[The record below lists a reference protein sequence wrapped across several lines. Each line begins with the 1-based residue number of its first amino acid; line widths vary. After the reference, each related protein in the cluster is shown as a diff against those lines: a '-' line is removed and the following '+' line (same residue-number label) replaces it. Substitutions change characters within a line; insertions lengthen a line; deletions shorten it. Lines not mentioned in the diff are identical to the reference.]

1 MTFIARFQRRVQRDT
16 GPKVNRAIRARE
28 VLVIDQEGE
37 QLGTL
42 KIDEAIKAAA
52 DRELDLVEV
61 APNSTPPVC
70 RILDYGRHKYDL
82 SKKSQVAKKHQK
94 IIKVKE
100 IKMRPKIDVHDYQFK
115 SGHVK
120 RFLSQGH
127 RVKVTIMFRGREMAH
142 THLGRGLLERLAAD
156 LEALATPENT
166 PRLEG
171 RNMYMYMVV
180 KPGAVFEQ
188 KDLKEKAKS
197 TEEKDAKD

>member
-1 MTFIARFQRRVQRDT
+1 VTFIARFHRRVPRET
-16 GPKVNRAIRARE
+16 GPKVNKLIRARE
-28 VLVIDQEGE
+28 VLVIDPEGE

-42 KIDEAIKAAA
+42 KIEDALKAAA

-61 APNSTPPVC
+61 SPNTNPPVC
-70 RILDYGRHKYDL
+70 RILDFGKHKYDL
-82 SKKSQVAKKHQK
+82 SKKSQIAKKHQK

-100 IKMRPKIDVHDYQFK
+100 IKMRPKIDVHDYAFK

-142 THLGRGLLERLAAD
+142 THLGRGLLERLAKD
-156 LEALATPENT
+156 LELLATPENA

-180 KPGAVFEQ
+180 KPGAVFEKQ
-188 KDLKEKAKS
+188 DLKEPPES
-197 TEEKDAKD
+197 TEEENA

>member
-188 KDLKEKAKS
+188 KDLKKVAKS

>member
-1 MTFIARFQRRVQRDT
+1 VTFIARFQRRVQRDT